1 MSNTNLSKVPAAKA
15 GAFSGLRFL
24 IVIAIALALGA
35 MLNAR

>member
-1 MSNTNLSKVPAAKA
+1 MSNTNLPKVPVAKN

-24 IVIAIALALGA
+24 LVIAIALALGA